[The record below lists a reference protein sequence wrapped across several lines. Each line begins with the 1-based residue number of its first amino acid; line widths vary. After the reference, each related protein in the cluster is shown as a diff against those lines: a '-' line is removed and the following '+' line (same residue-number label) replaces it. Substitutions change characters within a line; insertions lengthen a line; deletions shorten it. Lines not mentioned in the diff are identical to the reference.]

1 MQAKEK
7 VLAVD
12 DSEFNLEI
20 IKEALGDE
28 YNLKTATI
36 GEEALEIV
44 LDYQPN
50 IVLLDIMM
58 PGTDG
63 YEVCRQM
70 RADPALR
77 DIKII
82 MLSAKAMTSE
92 RLKGYDAGADDYII
106 KPFDADELLAKV
118 RVYSRLSTLEEV
130 ECLNKKLQ
138 SAILELTNTNE
149 ELREFAHIAAHDLKT
164 PLRGIGILANWILT
178 DYADKFDEEGKKQV
192 RMLVTK
198 AEQMSVL
205 IDSILQYSKLGRK
218 TIVKQQVDLSTVLS
232 EVISTID
239 LPENIEITVENEL
252 PALMCDKTHII
263 RIFQNLL
270 SNAVKYMDKPEGQIK
285 VGCIEQ
291 DGCWIFS
298 VADDGPGIDEKY
310 FKKIFQIFQTLTPRE
325 GVDSTGIGLSI
336 VRKITDLNGGK
347 VWIESEVGKG
357 STFFFTFPKQE
368 TEIADSRKL
377 EANSACR
384 R

>member
-138 SAILELTNTNE
+138 TAILE
-149 ELREFAHIAAHDLKT
+149 
-164 PLRGIGILANWILT
+164 
-178 DYADKFDEEGKKQV
+178 
-192 RMLVTK
+192 
-198 AEQMSVL
+198 
-205 IDSILQYSKLGRK
+205 
-218 TIVKQQVDLSTVLS
+218 
-232 EVISTID
+232 
-239 LPENIEITVENEL
+239 
-252 PALMCDKTHII
+252 
-263 RIFQNLL
+263 
-270 SNAVKYMDKPEGQIK
+270 
-285 VGCIEQ
+285 
-291 DGCWIFS
+291 
-298 VADDGPGIDEKY
+298 
-310 FKKIFQIFQTLTPRE
+310 
-325 GVDSTGIGLSI
+325 
-336 VRKITDLNGGK
+336 
-347 VWIESEVGKG
+347 
-357 STFFFTFPKQE
+357 
-368 TEIADSRKL
+368 
-377 EANSACR
+377 
-384 R
+384 